1 MDMFQQVLRA
11 KRGPDMIWAIENFLD
26 RSFIINLM
34 PLAGSAAIEGYIV
47 RIQTLLRENF
57 GGDMTSLRITSHAVA
72 LSETQP
78 LAAVRRLMLKGTRD
92 A

>member
-1 MDMFQQVLRA
+1 
-11 KRGPDMIWAIENFLD
+11 
-26 RSFIINLM
+26 M

-57 GGDMTSLRITSHAVA
+57 GGDMSDLHITSHAVA
-72 LSETQP
+72 LSERKP
-78 LAAVRRLMLKGTRD
+78 LDAVRRLMLKGRAD